1 MITHD
6 AVRELLKERKAAE
19 HVVRGGMEGLVDAW
33 ETTVKSAQKGYT
45 RGLDDWRN
53 EVDARNL
60 LAAAMEVAHPAQK
73 KSMKLRLDAADAKF
87 WKACESTD
95 ACVWGVGNAERETWT
110 ATKEWWYFLVP
121 KKAGDTL
128 SKDLAKLAPKPAS
141 KSEPASA
148 PKSAPK
154 SDSKAESKTAPK
166 SGQKPASTP
175 QAK

>member
-53 EVDARNL
+53 DVDCRHL
-60 LAAAMEVAHPAQK
+60 LSLAMEVAHPAQK

-87 WKACESTD
+87 WKACESSD
-95 ACVWGVGNAERETWT
+95 ACVWGAENAERETWT
-110 ATKEWWYFLVP
+110 AAKEWWYFLVP
-121 KKAGDTL
+121 KKAGDAL
-128 SKDLAKLAPKPAS
+128 AKDLAKLAPRSAPKQAPKSEPNS
-141 KSEPASA
+141 KSEPKPAAQSA
-148 PKSAPK
+148 PKAAPK
-154 SDSKAESKTAPK
+154 TATEPK
-166 SGQKPASTP
+166 VKR
-175 QAK
+175 